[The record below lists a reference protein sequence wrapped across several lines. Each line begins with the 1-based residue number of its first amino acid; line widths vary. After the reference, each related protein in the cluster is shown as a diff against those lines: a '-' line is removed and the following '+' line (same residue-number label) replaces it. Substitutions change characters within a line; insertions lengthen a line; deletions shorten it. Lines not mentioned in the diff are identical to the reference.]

1 MIRGKSQAF
10 NATVACWVGLLL
22 ISCSSGTK
30 RNTAQEICKDSVL
43 NADWD
48 SLNNEGYSLE
58 IPQWTNENRGTPYTE
73 PILLGFRFGMSSVE
87 YNRHLNDLSRKG
99 LVNHGQYT
107 FYCKSPDNT
116 SSVVEIKSNAITP
129 FFHKNKLW
137 KLELVFYNSH
147 SCNYLEHLYTEKYG
161 KYMIKGNMLINVY
174 LLYNDEYE
182 PGPLRQRANSN
193 SPRMYYASS
202 QRGNGAPLT
211 REYAY
216 THLVYKDYVVEEEI
230 KEEEKHRAIE
240 IEGEKARRERERQI
254 KAVNQKDLI

>member
-30 RNTAQEICKDSVL
+30 RNTAQEIVIGKKDSLPTVQS
-43 NADWD
+43 AQIAVD
-48 SLNNEGYSLE
+48 SFPIVREK
-58 IPQWTNENRGTPYTE
+58 NRGTPYTE